1 MSDKIKSQHIGR
13 KALLYVRQSSTYQ
26 VNHNLESQ
34 KLQYAMRQRLHLLGW
49 QDIEVIDEDLGC
61 SAAGTVTRSGFERMV
76 AEVCMGKVGAV
87 AAREVS
93 RFARNSREW
102 QQLVEVCR
110 VVDTIL
116 IDQETIYDPRQSNDR
131 LLLGLKGS
139 LNEYELDLLRQRSLE
154 ARRQKA
160 QRGELLV
167 CAAVGFLKS
176 NGRLEKDPDRRI
188 QEAIL
193 SVYSKFSELG
203 TVRQT
208 LMWFLEHDLQLPV
221 RIGESEVAWK
231 RPKYSTVY
239 HMLTNPAYGG
249 AYAYG
254 KTEHL
259 TEYKDGEP
267 RQRCRH
273 KPRKQWLVL
282 IPNTHDGYVSWEQFE
297 QVQLRIANNVRE
309 RQQSGAIQNGAALL
323 GGVLRCRRCGR
334 KLMVQYTGERGD
346 VVRYSCKRGWLDNGQ
361 PRCIGFGGTTVDEAI
376 GHQLLRVVQPA
387 AVEAAIMASKEEGR
401 KKDEVVEAL
410 KRDLE
415 AARYAAQR
423 AQKQFDHADPEN
435 RQVAAELEKRWNVAL
450 ERVHELET
458 RIGQCSNEQTD
469 SPAEQEFLELA
480 SKLQNVWENPG
491 SDIRLKKR
499 IVQTLI
505 EEIVADVDA
514 ARGEIQ
520 LVIHWKGGVHTEL
533 CLPRRQRGQHTC
545 QTPKEVVD
553 AIRSLVHICTDE
565 VIAATLN
572 RNNLLTA
579 HGNRW
584 TRELVASLRSK
595 HKIPR
600 DTPVDKESRDWMNL
614 TNAAQFLG
622 ISSTAL
628 RHAAQRGEIP
638 AEHPFRE
645 GPWLFSRATLEGEPA
660 KQLVNRIQHH
670 PYSHKTDFVE
680 DQRLLF
686 NNIARCAL

>member
-1 MSDKIKSQHIGR
+1 
-13 KALLYVRQSSTYQ
+13 
-26 VNHNLESQ
+26 
-34 KLQYAMRQRLHLLGW
+34 
-49 QDIEVIDEDLGC
+49 
-61 SAAGTVTRSGFERMV
+61 
-76 AEVCMGKVGAV
+76 
-87 AAREVS
+87 
-93 RFARNSREW
+93 
-102 QQLVEVCR
+102 
-110 VVDTIL
+110 
-116 IDQETIYDPRQSNDR
+116 
-131 LLLGLKGS
+131 
-139 LNEYELDLLRQRSLE
+139 
-154 ARRQKA
+154 
-160 QRGELLV
+160 
-167 CAAVGFLKS
+167 
-176 NGRLEKDPDRRI
+176 
-188 QEAIL
+188 
-193 SVYSKFSELG
+193 
-203 TVRQT
+203 
-208 LMWFLEHDLQLPV
+208 
-221 RIGESEVAWK
+221 
-231 RPKYSTVY
+231 
-239 HMLTNPAYGG
+239 MLTNPAYGG

-435 RQVAAELEKRWNVAL
+435 RQVAAELEKRWNAAL

>member
-1 MSDKIKSQHIGR
+1 MSDKIKSQHVGR

-34 KLQYAMRQRLHLLGW
+34 KLQYAMRQRLHMLGW
-49 QDIEVIDEDLGC
+49 QDIEVIDEDLGR

-116 IDQETIYDPRQSNDR
+116 VDQETIYDPRQSNDR

-167 CAAVGFLKS
+167 CAPVGFLKS
-176 NGRLEKDPDRRI
+176 EGRLEKDPDRRI

-208 LMWFLEHDLQLPV
+208 LMWFLEHDLQLPM
-221 RIGESEVAWK
+221 RIAESEIAWK

-282 IPNTHDGYVSWEQFE
+282 IPNTHDGYVGWEQFE

-376 GHQLLRVVQPA
+376 GHQVLRVVQPA
-387 AVEAAIMASKEEGR
+387 AVEAAIMASKEDGR
-401 KKDEVVEAL
+401 RNNEVLDAL
-410 KRDLE
+410 KRDLK

-423 AQKQFDHADPEN
+423 AQKQYDHADPEN
-435 RQVAAELEKRWNVAL
+435 RQVTAELERRWNVAL
-450 ERVHELET
+450 ERVRELET
-458 RIGQCSNEQTD
+458 RIGQCSDEQTEP
-469 SPAEQEFLELA
+469 PADQEFLELA
-480 SKLQNVWENPG
+480 SELQAVWENPG

-499 IVQTLI
+499 IIQTLI
-505 EEIVADVDA
+505 QEIVTDVDA
-514 ARGEIQ
+514 TGGEIH
-520 LVIHWKGGVHTEL
+520 LVIHWKGGAHTEV
-533 CLPRRQRGQHTC
+533 CLPRRHRGQHSC
-545 QTPKEVVD
+545 QTPKEVVE
-553 AIRSLVHICTDE
+553 AIRSLAHTCTDE

-600 DTPVDKESRDWMNL
+600 DMPVDKQPPDWMNL

-628 RHAAQRGEIP
+628 RHAAQRGEVP
-638 AEHPFRE
+638 AEHPLRE
-645 GPWLFSRATLEGEPA
+645 GPWLFSRATLEGEAA

-670 PYSHKTDFVE
+670 PYSHKTDFAE